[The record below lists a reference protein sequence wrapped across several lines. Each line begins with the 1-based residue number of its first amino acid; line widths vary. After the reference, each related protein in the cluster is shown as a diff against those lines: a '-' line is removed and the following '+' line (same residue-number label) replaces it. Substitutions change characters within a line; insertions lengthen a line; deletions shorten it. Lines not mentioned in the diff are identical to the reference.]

1 MASLFISALLYNQA
15 FLLMISIENYID
27 RCILPQY
34 DAFDAA
40 HRRDHAQAVIRR
52 SLEMARHYPELR
64 TDLVLV
70 AAACHDIGL
79 AEGREFHHLASGRM
93 IRSDKHLPQWFT
105 ADEIETMAQAAEDH
119 RASSGRCPRSLLGM
133 IVAEADRLID
143 AETVVRRTIQYGLA
157 HYPQLNRLQHY
168 ERMRQHLQEKYSEQG
183 YLKLFL
189 PESPNAAPLKE
200 LQRLIHDEPQLKRMF
215 DALFDELS

>member
-1 MASLFISALLYNQA
+1 MNSV
-15 FLLMISIENYID
+15 ENYID
-27 RCILPQY
+27 QYILPQY

-52 SLEMARHYPELR
+52 SLDMASHYPELR
-64 TDLVLV
+64 TDMVLM

-79 AEGREFHHLASGRM
+79 AEGREFHHMASGRM
-93 IRSDKHLPQWFT
+93 IRADEHLKQWFT
-105 ADEIETMAQAAEDH
+105 ADEIEAIAQAAEDH
-119 RASSGRCPRSLLGM
+119 RASSGKSPRSLLGM

-157 HYPQLNRLQHY
+157 HYPQLDRRGHY

-189 PESPNAAPLKE
+189 PESPNVAPLGE
-200 LQRLIHDEPQLKRMF
+200 LQHLIHDEQRLREMF
-215 DALFDELS
+215 GRIYDGLCGTDKHSPSETR

>member
-1 MASLFISALLYNQA
+1 MPLFPFRVTLHQVFI
-15 FLLMISIENYID
+15 FMTPIETYID

-40 HRRDHAQAVIRR
+40 HRRDHAQAVIGR
-52 SLEMARHYPELR
+52 SLEMASHYPELR

-79 AEGREFHHLASGRM
+79 TEGREFHHLASGRM
-93 IRSDKHLPQWFT
+93 IRFDKHLPQWFT
-105 ADEIETMAQAAEDH
+105 ADEIEIMAQAAEDH

-143 AETVVRRTIQYGLA
+143 VETVVKRTIQYGLA
-157 HYPQLNRLQHY
+157 HYPQLNRQQHY
-168 ERMRQHLQEKYSEQG
+168 ERMYQHLQEKYSEQG
-183 YLKLFL
+183 YLKLLL
-189 PESPNAAPLKE
+189 PESPNVAPLKE
-200 LQRLIHDEPQLKRMF
+200 LQRLIHDEPHLKRMF
-215 DALFDELS
+215 DVLFDAQS